1 MDLKDLHHQQT
12 ALGDLSSGYY
22 VHTDKSDNM
31 FQWIVELFDFD
42 VALPLAVDM
51 KASGCASIV
60 LEFRFGPSYPMSPPF
75 VRVVRPQFVPF
86 MQGGGGH
93 VTAGGAVC
101 LELLTSSGW
110 NPAINI
116 DNVIMQIRAAIGESD
131 RPARLQKGASEA
143 DYGIGEAVAAFTR
156 LANAHG
162 WQVPEDF
169 QHLAVL

>member
-1 MDLKDLHHQQT
+1 MDLKDLHHRQT

-31 FQWIVELFDFD
+31 FQWIVELFGFD
-42 VALPLAVDM
+42 AALPLAVDM
-51 KASGCASIV
+51 KTSSCASIV

-116 DNVIMQIRAAIGESD
+116 DNVIMQIRAAIGKSD

-156 LANAHG
+156 LATAHG

-169 QHLAVL
+169 KHIAAL